1 MTAWWS
7 EGVPFKCQSQCGKCC
22 DQPGGVVFLTKNDAH
37 RIANHFD
44 LSFDV
49 FLKTHCTA
57 SMNGRTVLKSNQST
71 GVCVFLNEK
80 KQCSI
85 YEVRPQQCKA
95 FPWWA
100 ENLRS
105 SRQWEETK
113 ESCPGIDAEDAIII
127 DGKTIRMHV
136 LADRE
141 ASKGF
146 KFK

>member
-7 EGVPFKCQSQCGKCC
+7 KGVHFKCQTQCGKCC
-22 DQPGGVVFLTKNDAH
+22 DQPGGVVFLTKNDAQ
-37 RIANHFD
+37 RIANHFE
-44 LSFDV
+44 LSFDE

-57 SMNGRTVLKSNQST
+57 SMNGRTVLRSNQNT
-71 GVCVFLNEK
+71 GVCVFLTNE

-105 SRQWEETK
+105 HRQWEETK
-113 ESCPGIDAEDAIII
+113 ASCPGIDAEDALFI

-146 KFK
+146 KLR

>member
-1 MTAWWS
+1 MSAWWS
-7 EGVPFKCQSQCGKCC
+7 NGVRFGCQPQCGKCC
-22 DQPGGVVFLTKNDAH
+22 DQPGGVVFLTKSDVN
-37 RIANHFD
+37 RMANFHD
-44 LSFDV
+44 LSFDE
-49 FLKTHCTA
+49 FITQHCTR
-57 SMNGRTVLKSNQST
+57 SMNGRVILKSNEKS
-71 GVCVFLNEK
+71 GVCIFLNET

-85 YEVRPQQCKA
+85 YSVRPQQCKA

-105 SRQWEETK
+105 EHKWIETK
-113 ESCPGIDAEDAIII
+113 MLCPGIDADDAIII

-146 KFK
+146 RI